1 MSGSP
6 KRSIK
11 EISSLNKLEKLIIDY
26 FLKHISAGEII
37 AILDLKEDV
46 KKRIKQGE
54 VDFVSEAED
63 AIIVREIQISL
74 AMLVKKGFLEY
85 RNGVYRL
92 ADWIIDTVKN
102 KKGSLYPG
110 ISKPL
115 QDLLD

>member
-1 MSGSP
+1 MSEAS

-11 EISSLNKLEKLIIDY
+11 EILSLSKLERLIMDY
-26 FLKHISAGEII
+26 FIKHISAGEII

-54 VDFVSEAED
+54 TDLVSEPED
-63 AIIVREIQISL
+63 AIIVREIQITL

-92 ADWIIDTVKN
+92 ADWIINTVKN

-110 ISKPL
+110 IPKSL
-115 QDLLD
+115 QDLID